1 LLTAVISVVAE
12 GTIRQI
18 IFGASIALIFMKLYG
33 YYAPFIKDDD
43 DRLQELAQ
51 YQIFLTLFI
60 SLLIRVASSDESEEG
75 KDYIGTLDIILIL
88 VNMSSYSLIMYQY
101 SSRLFISDKPI
112 HPILNS
118 SEDEAS
124 AKKDSETSDLV
135 ELPSA
140 QAMKDIE
147 MGSTTFVFESSK
159 QNEQLVIVENYE
171 APHDGAA
178 VLDEF
183 FEMIRIQQD
192 ESSKIEEMNLNEK

>member
-1 LLTAVISVVAE
+1 
-12 GTIRQI
+12 
-18 IFGASIALIFMKLYG
+18 MKLYG

-43 DRLQELAQ
+43 DSLQELAQ

-60 SLLIRVASSDESEEG
+60 SLLIRVASSDESEG